1 MGTKDCL
8 RHDTRGAMPTAKEN
22 KEKKRSGQNIGP
34 EGEGKYLLR
43 ERERG
48 GEGEGVRVRRQQRGR
63 PAAISHSPR
72 WSGTSAGWRH
82 GVRRLLQTVGNL
94 PCNLVRCMVQWCTVP
109 RSAVVSPNPP
119 TIKS

>member
-48 GEGEGVRVRRQQRGR
+48 GGRGR
-63 PAAISHSPR
+63 
-72 WSGTSAGWRH
+72 G
-82 GVRRLLQTVGNL
+82 
-94 PCNLVRCMVQWCTVP
+94 
-109 RSAVVSPNPP
+109 
-119 TIKS
+119 

>member
-48 GEGEGVRVRRQQRGR
+48 GGGGGGEGPPPAKGKARR
-63 PAAISHSPR
+63 
-72 WSGTSAGWRH
+72 
-82 GVRRLLQTVGNL
+82 NL
-94 PCNLVRCMVQWCTVP
+94 PLATVVRHKRRMATWSTETTPDGRESSV
-109 RSAVVSPNPP
+109 
-119 TIKS
+119 